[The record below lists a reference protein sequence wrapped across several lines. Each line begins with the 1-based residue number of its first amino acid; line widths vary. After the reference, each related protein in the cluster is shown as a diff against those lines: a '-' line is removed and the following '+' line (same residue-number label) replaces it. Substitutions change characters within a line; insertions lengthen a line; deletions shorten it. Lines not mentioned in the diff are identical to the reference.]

1 MAAPET
7 TWEYH
12 VQYTDATMPS
22 DDLHKLSWHLCSHL
36 QNSHFTNTYQRYFGA
51 RQASPVGL
59 SPTVFMRSGFY
70 GSSKYVLDYVTSL
83 GGLNIRLILLQK
95 EFQAMTI
102 YNG

>member
-1 MAAPET
+1 
-7 TWEYH
+7 
-12 VQYTDATMPS
+12 
-22 DDLHKLSWHLCSHL
+22 
-36 QNSHFTNTYQRYFGA
+36 
-51 RQASPVGL
+51 
-59 SPTVFMRSGFY
+59 MRSGFY